1 MNIQITSRRSKV
13 SQETQDYL
21 KSELK
26 NLERFYDRMTSSRVI
41 LDTEHINKIVE
52 IIINVQGST
61 VNAKAKSDNLG
72 KSVDM
77 ALQKITRQLKKFNQ
91 KIKNYKKVTIKDIKA
106 PYQLDLMGNKQE

>member
-1 MNIQITSRRSKV
+1 MNIQITSRHSKV
-13 SQETQDYL
+13 SKQTQDYL
-21 KSELK
+21 KSELG
-26 NLERFYDRMTSSRVI
+26 NLEKFYDRMTSSHVI
-41 LDTEHINKIVE
+41 LDIEHINKIVE

-91 KIKNYKKVTIKDIKA
+91 KMKNHKMVNIKDIQV
-106 PYQLDLMGNKQE
+106 PYNEESLSQEI

>member
-1 MNIQITSRRSKV
+1 MNIQITSRHSKV
-13 SQETQDYL
+13 SQETKDYL
-21 KSELK
+21 NTELK
-26 NLERFYDRMTSSRVI
+26 NLEKFYDKMSSSHVI

-72 KSVDM
+72 KSVYM

-91 KIKNYKKVTIKDIKA
+91 KMKNHKNVNYKDITD
-106 PYQLDLMGNKQE
+106 PYQDNNLEEE

>member
-13 SQETQDYL
+13 SRETQDYL

-26 NLERFYDRMTSSRVI
+26 NLEKFYDRMTSSHVI

-52 IIINVQGST
+52 IVISVQGST

-77 ALQKITRQLKKFNQ
+77 ALQKITRQLKKINQ
-91 KIKNYKKVTIKDIKA
+91 KMKNHKNIKIKDIKV
-106 PYQLDLMGNKQE
+106 PYHTDSLGK

>member
-13 SQETQDYL
+13 SKQTQDYL
-21 KSELK
+21 KSELR
-26 NLERFYDRMTSSRVI
+26 NLERFNDRMTSSHVI
-41 LDTEHINKIVE
+41 LDSEHINKIVE

-91 KIKNYKKVTIKDIKA
+91 KIKNHKNVKIKDIQV
-106 PYQLDLMGNKQE
+106 PYEAEGLN